1 MGRGCVIASGK
12 GAWFLII
19 SLTFLTNISSSIFD
33 SFARFEPKDPEMN
46 KFGIVLYVLRLL
58 LTGFKS
64 FFTSSLKMFF
74 EIAPTFYQFVP
85 FLFQNVKFCDPR
97 I

>member
-1 MGRGCVIASGK
+1 MGRGCIIASGK

-33 SFARFEPKDPEMN
+33 FFARFEPKDPERN
-46 KFGIVLYVLRLL
+46 TFKLILYVLRLL
-58 LTGFKS
+58 VGFKS

-74 EIAPTFYQFVP
+74 EIAPYLLSVRPISVP
-85 FLFQNVKFCDPR
+85 ER
-97 I
+97 

>member
-1 MGRGCVIASGK
+1 MERGCVIASGK

-19 SLTFLTNISSSIFD
+19 SLTFLTNISLSIFD
-33 SFARFEPKDPEMN
+33 FFARFEPKDPERN
-46 KFGIVLYVLRLL
+46 TFGIVLYVLRLL
-58 LTGFKS
+58 LGFNS

-85 FLFQNVKFCDPR
+85 FQFQNVKFCDPR